1 MMTMPRRPDATDVP
15 DPTCPKCWGS
25 GFIDVP
31 SDAVERVRNVDDR
44 VADIMRD
51 RFPQLE
57 FCECFVRMRYRKM
70 N

>member
-15 DPTCPKCWGS
+15 DPRCPKCWGS

-44 VADIMRD
+44 VADIIAIGFRSWSSVSASCGCATE
-51 RFPQLE
+51 R
-57 FCECFVRMRYRKM
+57 
-70 N
+70 